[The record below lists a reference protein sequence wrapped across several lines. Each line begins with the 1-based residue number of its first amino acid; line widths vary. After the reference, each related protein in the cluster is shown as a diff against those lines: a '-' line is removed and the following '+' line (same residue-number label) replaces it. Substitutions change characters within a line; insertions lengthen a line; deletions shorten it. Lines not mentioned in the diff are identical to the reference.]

1 MGRIIVAMTVY
12 TAAQAANVCQVSL
25 RTVQR
30 RIPQLEA
37 AGAWKD
43 TEGKWRIP
51 VEAMS
56 AAGLCPGRPAAPE
69 KSLRQS
75 LRQHDSRNPDSHD
88 NSYDN
93 TDTPS
98 SAATP
103 TASTTTT
110 TPPSTPIARVVAAEE
125 VRRLEAEVAG
135 WRRRA
140 EVAEVQAAE
149 RTRMI
154 ETQAIALRALEA
166 AVTQLQ
172 LTTTPHPATST
183 PDPATT
189 PRRRSWFRRRPQPVH
204 A

>member
-1 MGRIIVAMTVY
+1 
-12 TAAQAANVCQVSL
+12 
-25 RTVQR
+25 VQR
-30 RIPQLEA
+30 RIPQREA
-37 AGAWKD
+37 AGAWTD

-51 VEAMS
+51 VEALA

-75 LRQHDSRNPDSHD
+75 LRQHDSRYVDSHD

-93 TDTPS
+93 MDTPS

-103 TASTTTT
+103 IASTTTT
-110 TPPSTPIARVVAAEE
+110 TLPSTPTARVVAEAE
-125 VRRLEAEVAG
+125 VRRLEAEVAD

-149 RTRMI
+149 RTRII

-172 LTTTPHPATST
+172 LTTTPHQATST

>member
-1 MGRIIVAMTVY
+1 MTVY

-75 LRQHDSRNPDSHD
+75 LRQHDSDYVNSHD

-93 TDTPS
+93 TDTTS
-98 SAATP
+98 SGA
-103 TASTTTT
+103 
-110 TPPSTPIARVVAAEE
+110 TPIATTTATPPPPPPTTPVVAEAE
-125 VRRLEAEVAG
+125 VRRLKAETAD

-140 EVAEVQAAE
+140 EVAEAQAAE
-149 RTRMI
+149 RSRII

-172 LTTTPHPATST
+172 LTTAPHQAIST
-183 PDPATT
+183 PDRATT
-189 PRRRSWFRRRPQPVH
+189 SRRRSWFRRRPQSVH
-204 A
+204 DA